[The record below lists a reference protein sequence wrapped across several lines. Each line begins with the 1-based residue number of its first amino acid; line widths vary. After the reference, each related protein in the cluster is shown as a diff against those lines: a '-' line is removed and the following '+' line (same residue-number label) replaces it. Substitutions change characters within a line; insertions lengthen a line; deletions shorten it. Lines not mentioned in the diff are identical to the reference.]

1 MILMV
6 QPLAAGNALRIV
18 LNPPAGTSRIRLLR
32 KVGLG
37 AFAGPGD
44 PDALLIADGMDKAI
58 TDYSGL
64 LNGEEVWY
72 CAYYWISGVGWV
84 DTAPKKSI
92 PVASFEPVGPDVLSL
107 VRERLQ
113 LGLKVFVDRGELQH
127 ERGFIPTLLAS
138 PQVEEAPLPLVT
150 VHLANDSPDLRFVG
164 EIIGNDQYDAETG
177 DWRSF
182 EGGYGKTDLTIV
194 AWSLNSDE
202 RISLRNAIKAVLQA
216 NLPIFDAAG
225 MLLVS
230 WSFSDVEDYERY
242 QVPMYQ
248 AVCQFSCY
256 APSAV
261 EGVDPAI
268 QDVSTTNVGYS
279 ING

>member
-6 QPLAAGNALRIV
+6 QPLAAGNALRIA
-18 LNPPAGTSRIRLLR
+18 LNPPVGTSRIRLLR
-32 KVGLG
+32 K
-37 AFAGPGD
+37 AGQGTFFGPDD
-44 PDALLIADGMDKAI
+44 PDALLIADGLDKSI
-58 TDYSGL
+58 TDFSGL

-72 CAYYWISGVGWV
+72 AAFYWVPGSGWIAA
-84 DTAPKKSI
+84 APKKAT
-92 PVASFEPVGPDVLSL
+92 PVASFAEIGTDVLSL

-113 LGLKVFVDRGELQH
+113 FGLKEIVDRGLVQH

-150 VHLANDSPDLRFVG
+150 VHLTNESPDLRFVG
-164 EIIGNDQYDAETG
+164 EMIATDQYDEASG
-177 DWRSF
+177 DWKSF
-182 EGGYGKTDLTIV
+182 EGSYDKVDLSIV

-202 RISLRNAIKAVLQA
+202 RIVLRNSVKAVLRA

-261 EGVDPAI
+261 ETVDSSVLG
-268 QDVSTTNVGYS
+268 VSTTNLG
-279 ING
+279 NP